1 MTLFTV
7 AALSEIRP
15 GYQRPVSMSRARKY
29 AARYDANQVR
39 KPIVSVREDEAVT
52 VVDGQHTVA
61 MFGVLYGQGYEVDC
75 ETRHNLSYADEAS
88 LYVRLNRDRMDNS
101 AIEEFTALLEAG
113 DADSQRVSA
122 ILEKHGFHV
131 VNSRNGPARPGNL
144 RAIKTAID
152 LANRDEAL
160 LAQVLMLISDTCYG
174 EAQSTDAAFLRGI
187 AGMLLAEN
195 IDLKRLHRVLTDY
208 EPSYF
213 RRVAGGGSAARQCY
227 ERLADRYNHKLQS
240 EARRVTIIPPVGL

>member
-1 MTLFTV
+1 MTHFTV
-7 AALSEIRP
+7 ATLSENRP

-29 AARYDANQVR
+29 ATRYDANQAR
-39 KPIVSVREDEAVT
+39 KPIVSVREDETVAVI
-52 VVDGQHTVA
+52 DGQHTVA
-61 MFGVLYGQGYEVDC
+61 MFGVLYGEGYEVDC
-75 ETRHNLSYADEAS
+75 ETRHGLTYAEEAS

-113 DADSQRVSA
+113 DAESQRINA

-131 VNSRNGPARPGNL
+131 VNNGGSASNPGNL
-144 RAIKTAID
+144 RAVRTAID
-152 LANRDEAL
+152 LANRDEGL
-160 LAQVLMLISDTCYG
+160 LASVLMLISDTCYG
-174 EAQSTDAAFLRGI
+174 EPQSTDAAFLRGI